1 MKAFVILSILLGQ
14 WFATTPDK
22 FYARLDRLYQS
33 NMERCRKVAL
43 KKVRDKELD
52 EVSYLFLSKIHYNRA
67 LNAPSKREVYR
78 NLNRSLS
85 YGYRVHRYA
94 QLDKI
99 LKEWAKLYGELDTLA
114 QSFLADES
122 ISHTYY
128 SSIER
133 KTEKLGMIILDEE
146 TASESEAIPTVLT
159 KDVANKTYFG
169 LPSGAENIPM
179 LFEGEEQEML
189 RIINQARKAKGL
201 NTLEWDKDL
210 SRAARYHAF
219 DMATQHYFS
228 HATHD
233 RINGK
238 LEMVDGAF
246 KRIRKFYTTGFVNSE
261 NIAAGNKTAE
271 ATYKQWYN
279 SKGHYENMFRASSK
293 KVGIGVYYDPESP
306 YGYYW
311 VFCTALN

>member
-1 MKAFVILSILLGQ
+1 MKAYIILSLIVGQ
-14 WFATTPDK
+14 WFATNPERH
-22 FYARLDRLYQS
+22 YARLNRLYQS
-33 NMERCRKVAL
+33 NDERCRTVAL
-43 KKVRDKELD
+43 KKTSDRDLD
-52 EVSYLFLSKIHYNRA
+52 EVSYLFLSKIHYDRA
-67 LNAPSKREVYR
+67 LNAPSKKEGYR
-78 NLNRSLS
+78 NISRSLS

-94 QLDKI
+94 ELDTV
-99 LKEWAKLYGELDTLA
+99 LKEWTKLYGQLDTLA
-114 QSFLADES
+114 QALLADENISNSYYAS
-122 ISHTYY
+122 IM
-128 SSIER
+128 R
-133 KTEKLGMIILDEE
+133 KTEKLGMIILEE
-146 TASESEAIPTVLT
+146 KTVSESKEIPTLLT
-159 KDVANKTYFG
+159 KDVANTIYFG

-201 NTLEWDKDL
+201 NMLEWDKDL

-233 RINGK
+233 RVNGK

-271 ATYKQWYN
+271 AAYKQWYN

-293 KVGIGVYYDPESP
+293 K
-306 YGYYW
+306 
-311 VFCTALN
+311 

>member
-1 MKAFVILSILLGQ
+1 MKEFLILSILIGQ
-14 WFATTPDK
+14 WFSTNPERYYT
-22 FYARLDRLYQS
+22 RLDRLYQA
-33 NMERCRKVAL
+33 NDERCRKVAL
-43 KKVRDKELD
+43 KKIRDKELD

-67 LNAPSKREVYR
+67 LNAPTKREVYR

-94 QLDKI
+94 ELDKI
-99 LKEWAKLYGELDTLA
+99 VKEWTQLYGDLDTLA
-114 QSFLADES
+114 QSFLRDETINNTHTAS
-122 ISHTYY
+122 I
-128 SSIER
+128 R
-133 KTEKLGMIILDEE
+133 RRVEKLEMVVP
-146 TASESEAIPTVLT
+146 EAEIAPKEIPTVLT
-159 KDVANKTYFG
+159 KNLANKTYFG
-169 LPSGAENIPM
+169 LPLGNERVPM
-179 LFEGEEQEML
+179 LFEAEERLML
-189 RIINQARKAKGL
+189 DIINKARKQKGL
-201 NTLEWDKDL
+201 GELVWDSDL

-219 DMATQHYFS
+219 DMATQQYFS

-233 RINGK
+233 RVDGK

-246 KRIRKFYTTGFVNSE
+246 KRIRKFYTSGFVNSE

-311 VFCTALN
+311 VFCTATN